1 MKFNWEMN
9 FTMQAQS
16 KKNETTIKIFNE
28 LSGDFLFKKSWNLAN
43 TIELHRIKDV
53 QENYLLLSKKLS
65 IL

>member
-9 FTMQAQS
+9 FTIQAQS

-28 LSGDFLFKKSWNLAN
+28 LSGDFLFKKSWNLAY